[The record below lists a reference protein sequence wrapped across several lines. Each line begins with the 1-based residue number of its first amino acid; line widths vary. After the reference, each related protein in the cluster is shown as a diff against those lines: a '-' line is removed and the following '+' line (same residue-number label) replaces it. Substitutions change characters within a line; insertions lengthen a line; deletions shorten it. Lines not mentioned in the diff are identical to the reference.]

1 MLLCVLKGGG
11 RRSHGDHPVLAVFA
25 ALFCLCALCLPTW
38 AKPTSDQQ
46 AKEVVAGWLSL
57 DAAPMGKTLGAQVTK
72 VTPYAD
78 DSGQT
83 AYYVVSLSPTGLV
96 IVPADDE
103 VEPIIAFTSGGQ
115 YDPSPDNPFG
125 ALISTDLP
133 GRIAAVRQSS
143 VKTGGLKSATDAAR
157 AKWVWL
163 TGGGK
168 AGSGSEKQGEPV
180 ISDVR
185 VPPLIQTAWDQT
197 TAGDVNTYNLHTPNN
212 YPCGC
217 VATAMAQLMRC
228 HRFPTGSVPTNI
240 SYAIK
245 ICGVPT
251 TKFLRGGYMG
261 AAYDW
266 ENMVL
271 SPDSSITERQREAIG
286 ALTAD
291 AGVSV
296 GMDYCTEGS
305 GADTLEAATA
315 FKSFFSYSNAIK
327 GYNDE
332 GGLPATNRNDM
343 VNPNLDAGLPVLF
356 GIFGNE
362 GGHAIACDGYGYN
375 INSIYHHLNMGWSGY
390 NNVWYNLPNI
400 DSVITY
406 YSINKCVYNIYPS
419 GTGEIISGRVTDKQG
434 NPVNEATVRATR
446 RGGGEYIAS
455 TNANG
460 IYALDKIPSSST
472 YIISVSKAGYA
483 FVDQLASTGVS
494 TDNSTTTGNK
504 WGLNFT
510 GGPPRYTLPDS
521 GQTTCYNSSEKIS
534 CPNPGQRYYGQDAN
548 YKGVQPS
555 YRNNGDGTVSD
566 LVTGLMWNTD
576 AGRDSIGLML

>member
-1 MLLCVLKGGG
+1 
-11 RRSHGDHPVLAVFA
+11 
-25 ALFCLCALCLPTW
+25 
-38 AKPTSDQQ
+38 
-46 AKEVVAGWLSL
+46 
-57 DAAPMGKTLGAQVTK
+57 
-72 VTPYAD
+72 
-78 DSGQT
+78 
-83 AYYVVSLSPTGLV
+83 
-96 IVPADDE
+96 
-103 VEPIIAFTSGGQ
+103 
-115 YDPSPDNPFG
+115 
-125 ALISTDLP
+125 
-133 GRIAAVRQSS
+133 
-143 VKTGGLKSATDAAR
+143 
-157 AKWVWL
+157 
-163 TGGGK
+163 
-168 AGSGSEKQGEPV
+168 
-180 ISDVR
+180 
-185 VPPLIQTAWDQT
+185 
-197 TAGDVNTYNLHTPNN
+197 
-212 YPCGC
+212 
-217 VATAMAQLMRC
+217 
-228 HRFPTGSVPTNI
+228 
-240 SYAIK
+240 
-245 ICGVPT
+245 
-251 TKFLRGGYMG
+251 
-261 AAYDW
+261 
-266 ENMVL
+266 
-271 SPDSSITERQREAIG
+271 
-286 ALTAD
+286 
-291 AGVSV
+291 
-296 GMDYCTEGS
+296 
-305 GADTLEAATA
+305 
-315 FKSFFSYSNAIK
+315 
-327 GYNDE
+327 
-332 GGLPATNRNDM
+332 
-343 VNPNLDAGLPVLF
+343 
-356 GIFGNE
+356 
-362 GGHAIACDGYGYN
+362 
-375 INSIYHHLNMGWSGY
+375 MGWSGY

-576 AGRDSIGLML
+576 AGARLNWFDAVTYCQDMTLGEYTDWRLPSRKELLSLVVIGHGDTTISQEFTYAPISWSNVTQAGLPSAAWYVDFASGRSLSYYKTFGLPVRCVRGDPF